1 MPPLTTRFAPSP
13 TGLLHLG
20 HAYSALLNFEAAR
33 ASGGRFVLRIEDI
46 DSTRCK
52 PEFEQAIYEDLAW
65 LGIMWKHRCAA
76 SRTTATLYGEAQRI
90 GCAWSGLS
98 LFQEPQGY

>member
-20 HAYSALLNFEAAR
+20 HAYSALLNFDAAR

-46 DSTRCK
+46 DHTRCK
-52 PEFEQAIYEDLAW
+52 PEFEQAIYKDLAW
-65 LGIMWKHRCAA
+65 LGLAWEMPVRRQSEGCSTIWR
-76 SRTTATLYGEAQRI
+76 SSRI
-90 GCAWSGLS
+90 GCAWPSLS